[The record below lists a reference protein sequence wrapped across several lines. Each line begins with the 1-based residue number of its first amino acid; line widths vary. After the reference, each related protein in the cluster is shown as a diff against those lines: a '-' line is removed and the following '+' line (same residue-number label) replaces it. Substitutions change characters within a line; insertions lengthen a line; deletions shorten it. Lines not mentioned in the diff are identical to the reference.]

1 MSEHQIIKVKNGGDL
16 KSFALYNGLPTD
28 ELINLLVAAFGVY
41 NATIVGFQT
50 EVSWFYKFKILK
62 CISNEHAL
70 FY

>member
-50 EVSWFYKFKILK
+50 EVS
-62 CISNEHAL
+62 
-70 FY
+70 